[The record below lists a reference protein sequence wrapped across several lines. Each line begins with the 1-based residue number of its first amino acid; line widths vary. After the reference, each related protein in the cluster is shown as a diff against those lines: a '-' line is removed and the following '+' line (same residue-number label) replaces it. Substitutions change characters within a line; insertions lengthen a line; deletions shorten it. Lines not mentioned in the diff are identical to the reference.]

1 MTEDKKT
8 ADELLFEEDKP
19 AFISRITQE
28 IIDDNIQK
36 NKV

>member
-1 MTEDKKT
+1 MIEDEKT
-8 ADELLFEEDKP
+8 ADDLLFEEDKP